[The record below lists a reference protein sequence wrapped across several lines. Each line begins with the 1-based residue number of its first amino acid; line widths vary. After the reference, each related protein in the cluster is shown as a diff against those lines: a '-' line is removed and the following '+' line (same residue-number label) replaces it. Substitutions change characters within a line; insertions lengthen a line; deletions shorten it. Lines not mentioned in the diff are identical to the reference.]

1 MQSSCNFFPMRFLYL
16 NYFTSSQIFSGI
28 SNNNISIIN
37 KGGNFCTDIRKQ

>member
-1 MQSSCNFFPMRFLYL
+1 MQSGRNLFSVCFLYL

-37 KGGNFCTDIRKQ
+37 IGGDFCTDI